1 MRSILAVSDS
11 GMTEDIFCEV
21 IKMNENKINK
31 QKLELM
37 DKITSKSKLTT
48 KDVEEIS
55 NKIKRGI
62 AKRHGLSR

>member
-1 MRSILAVSDS
+1 
-11 GMTEDIFCEV
+11 MTEDIFCEV